1 LNSLTIGSL
10 GTVISAGLG
19 FVVTDPDEYD
29 DEEDEVDGFD
39 GFDGFD
45 DEDVFDAG
53 LFLTVTLN
61 LYVFLPDLIV
71 IVA

>member
-1 LNSLTIGSL
+1 MRNSLTTGSL
-10 GTVISAGLG
+10 GTVIPAGLG
-19 FVVTDPDEYD
+19 FVVTKYD
-29 DEEDEVDGFD
+29 DEEDEA
-39 GFDGFD
+39 DGFD

>member
-39 GFDGFD
+39 GFD

>member
-1 LNSLTIGSL
+1 MRNSLSTGPL
-10 GTVISAGLG
+10 GTVIPAGLE
-19 FVVTDPDEYD
+19 FVVADPEDGVD
-29 DEEDEVDGFD
+29 VFDEVDGY
-39 GFDGFD
+39 D
-45 DEDVFDAG
+45 DEDVFDVG